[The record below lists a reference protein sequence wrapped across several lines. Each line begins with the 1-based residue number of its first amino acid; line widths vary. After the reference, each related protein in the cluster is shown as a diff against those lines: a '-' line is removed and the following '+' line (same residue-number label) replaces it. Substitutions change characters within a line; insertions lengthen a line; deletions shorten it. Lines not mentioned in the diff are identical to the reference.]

1 MIESIRKFITEL
13 TATGSSPVADPE
25 ADVRLAAA
33 ALLFHVVG
41 IDGEEDPVE
50 REKLRALLKD
60 RFDLEDSAA
69 RDLIRAAGEADAEAV
84 DLYGFTSVLKQNLDV
99 AGRERIVGMMWR
111 LVFADGEMH
120 EFEDN
125 LVWRVSELLGV
136 PAESRIRLK
145 QSVRDS
151 AD

>member
-1 MIESIRKFITEL
+1 MIETIRKFINEL
-13 TATGSSPVADPE
+13 TATGQAPVVDPE

-33 ALLFHVVG
+33 ALLFHVAG
-41 IDGEEDPVE
+41 IDGEIDPGE

-60 RFDLEDSAA
+60 RFDLEDAA
-69 RDLIRAAGEADAEAV
+69 TRDLIRAAGEADAEAV
-84 DLYGFTSVLKQNLDV
+84 DLYGFTSVLKQNLDI
-99 AGRERIVGMMWR
+99 AGRERIVAMMWR

-136 PAESRIRLK
+136 SAEARIRLK